1 VQIKTRVAGVLAM
14 SACAVAVIGAPAF
27 ASCHLGGPVGNTG
40 NISVIS
46 GNSVN
51 APFSAPIDICGNAI
65 AIFGIAEA
73 SCQGGAG
80 VFLNSP
86 DGGW

>member
-14 SACAVAVIGAPAF
+14 SACAVAVMGAPAF
-27 ASCHLGGPVGNTG
+27 ASTHHGGQFNNVG

-46 GNSVN
+46 GNSVDG
-51 APFSAPIDICGNAI
+51 PVVAPISVCGNAI
-65 AIFGIAEA
+65 AILGIAEA

-86 DGGW
+86 YGGW

>member
-1 VQIKTRVAGVLAM
+1 VQIKTRVAGVVAM

-27 ASCHLGGPVGNTG
+27 ASTHNGPVNTNIR

-46 GNSVN
+46 NNSV
-51 APFSAPIDICGNAI
+51 FAPITAPINVCGNAI
-65 AIFGIAEA
+65 AILGIAEA

-86 DGGW
+86 YGGW